1 MMKPMEGYAV
11 VARDISKVYRLYGK
25 PVNRIKEA
33 FTGRRFHQEFHALSH
48 VSFSLKKG
56 STMGILGVNGSGKS
70 TLLKIVCGYLPPTKG
85 VVETQGL
92 IASILELGTGFN
104 RDFTGRQNALL
115 YGGLMGFS
123 KEVLESWM
131 LRVEEFAATGPFF
144 ERPLRLYSSGMYAR
158 LAFACAINTD
168 PDILIIDEA
177 LAVGDMAFQHK
188 CMNRLKEIQK
198 NGVSILFVSH
208 SMGAIKSLCRE
219 ALLLDKGCVIKSGS
233 AEDVANFYHA
243 LLSEKEAGETTA
255 RKTRPAGIKSAVR
268 DSKSTSG
275 ASSRIGSEEVRIK
288 EVFILDREGNRV
300 EAVDFNQEVAV
311 RVRLFARQACRPEVA
326 GILIR
331 DRYGIEL
338 LGTNTALEGM
348 EMPTLEEGETCYVDF
363 QMNMPLQKGSYSV
376 TAAVGHDPD
385 RPVFYDWW
393 DNACVFEVMPPEDRK
408 LAGCKLHLPIKVSIE
423 KENR

>member
-1 MMKPMEGYAV
+1 MAKPMGGYAV
-11 VARDISKVYRLYGK
+11 VARDVSKVYRLYGR

-33 FTGRRFHQEFHALSH
+33 FTGRRFHREFHALSD

-70 TLLKIVCGYLPPTKG
+70 TLLKIICHYLPPTKG

-123 KEVLESWM
+123 KETLESWM
-131 LRVEEFAATGPFF
+131 PRVEEFADIGPFF

-188 CMNRLKEIQK
+188 CINRLKEIQK
-198 NGVSILFVSH
+198 RGVSILFVSH

-233 AEDVANFYHA
+233 AEDVANYYHA
-243 LLSEKEAGETTA
+243 LLSEKEAGEIGL
-255 RKTRPAGIKSAVR
+255 KTRPAGNKGTVR
-268 DSKSTSG
+268 DSKSASG
-275 ASSRIGSEEVRIK
+275 GGSRIGSEEVRIE

-311 RVRLFARQACRPEVA
+311 RVRLLARQACRPAVA

-331 DRYGIEL
+331 DSYGIEL
-338 LGTNTALEGM
+338 LGTNTALEGID
-348 EMPTLEEGETCYVDF
+348 MPSLKEGETCSVNF
-363 QMNMPLQKGSYSV
+363 RLNVPLQKGSYSV

-393 DNACVFEVMPPEDRK
+393 DNACVFEMMPPADRK

-423 KENR
+423 KESR

>member
-1 MMKPMEGYAV
+1 MAKPMGGYAV
-11 VARDISKVYRLYGK
+11 VARDVSKVYRLYGR

-33 FTGRRFHQEFHALSH
+33 FTGRRFHREFHALSD

-123 KEVLESWM
+123 KETLESWM
-131 LRVEEFAATGPFF
+131 PKVEEFAEIGPFF

-188 CMNRLKEIQK
+188 CINRLKEIQK
-198 NGVSILFVSH
+198 RGVSILFVSH
-208 SMGAIKSLCRE
+208 SMGAIKSLCQE
-219 ALLLDKGCVIKSGS
+219 ALLLDKGRVIKSGS
-233 AEDVANFYHA
+233 AEDVANCYHA
-243 LLSEKEAGETTA
+243 LLSEKEAGEIGL
-255 RKTRPAGIKSAVR
+255 KTRPAGSKGTVR
-268 DSKSTSG
+268 DSKSASG
-275 ASSRIGSEEVRIK
+275 GGSRIGSEEVRIE

-311 RVRLFARQACRPEVA
+311 RVRLLARQACRPAVA

-331 DRYGIEL
+331 DSYGIEL
-338 LGTNTALEGM
+338 LGTNTALEGID
-348 EMPTLEEGETCYVDF
+348 MPSLKEGETCSVNF
-363 QMNMPLQKGSYSV
+363 RLNVPLQKGSYSV
-376 TAAVGHDPD
+376 TAAVGHDPE

-393 DNACVFEVMPPEDRK
+393 DNACVFEMMPPADRK

-423 KENR
+423 KESR

>member
-1 MMKPMEGYAV
+1 MAKPMGGYAV
-11 VARDISKVYRLYGK
+11 VARDVSKVYRLYGR

-33 FTGRRFHQEFHALSH
+33 FTGRRFHREFHALSN

-70 TLLKIVCGYLPPTKG
+70 TLLKIICGYLPPTKG

-123 KEVLESWM
+123 KGAMESWM
-131 LRVEEFAATGPFF
+131 PKVEEFADIGAFF
-144 ERPLRLYSSGMYAR
+144 ERPLRIYSSGMYAR

-188 CMNRLKEIQK
+188 CINRLKEIRK
-198 NGVSILFVSH
+198 RGVSTLFVSH
-208 SMGAIKSLCRE
+208 SMGAIKSLCQE
-219 ALLLDKGCVIKSGS
+219 ALLLDKGRVIKSGS
-233 AEDVANFYHA
+233 AEDVANYYHA
-243 LLSEKEAGETTA
+243 LLSEQEAREIGI
-255 RKTRPAGIKSAVR
+255 KTRPAGNQGTAR
-268 DSKSTSG
+268 DSKRASG
-275 ASSRIGSEEVRIK
+275 GSSRIGSEEVRIE

-311 RVRLFARQACRPEVA
+311 RVGLFARQTCRPAVV

-331 DRYGIEL
+331 DSYGIEL
-338 LGTNTALEGM
+338 LGTNTSFEGIDMPALK
-348 EMPTLEEGETCYVDF
+348 EGENCSVNF
-363 QMNMPLQKGSYSV
+363 RMNVPLQKGSYSV

-393 DNACVFEVMPPEDRK
+393 DNACIFEVMPPADRK

-423 KENR
+423 KESR